1 METDEFTHIRSIR
14 YCFFTMEEE
23 NKERYKLCEG
33 MSVSPPTLLINS
45 VLSSDLESY
54 GSYGS
59 YGGSEVYWD
68 CSDLASLERSLMSDS
83 ASINNSLPSRSFLAA
98 KGLHGFSGSAA
109 GSSNNHHPH
118 HHHRGNNGGGSLA
131 GSLGGTSPNNDHHL
145 GGFDATGGMSSSSS
159 RQAFVSPRV
168 SLTSAETF
176 NSSTNNG
183 IAINRPTLFS
193 HPCLHIHM
201 IYSSLH

>member
-1 METDEFTHIRSIR
+1 M
-14 YCFFTMEEE
+14 
-23 NKERYKLCEG
+23 
-33 MSVSPPTLLINS
+33 SPPTLLINS

-109 GSSNNHHPH
+109 GSSNNHHPPHH
-118 HHHRGNNGGGSLA
+118 HHHRGNNGGSLA
-131 GSLGGTSPNNDHHL
+131 GSLGGSSPNNDNG
-145 GGFDATGGMSSSSS
+145 GGFDAAGGMSSSSS
-159 RQAFVSPRV
+159 RQAFLSPRV
-168 SLTSAETF
+168 SLASAETF

-183 IAINRPTLFS
+183 IAINHPTLFS
-193 HPCLHIHM
+193 PCLLMYIM
-201 IYSSLH
+201 YSSLH